1 MKSTII
7 VALDQHAATTV
18 AAVLL
23 PGQRIA
29 ALHSLTSDSATMLR
43 FLERVRR
50 QGPVRCCYEAGP
62 CGFELQRALS
72 ADDMSKGEPSEL
84 LCDRRHRQARD
95 PRARQ
100 LPTNHC
106 HAVSTREDQSDSSSL
121 PLGRSDPESTN
132 NAPRRMACRPAR
144 GSEVLSNS

>member
-1 MKSTII
+1 MKSAII

-29 ALHSLTSDSATMLR
+29 ALHSLTSDSATVLR

-50 QGPVRCCYEAGP
+50 QGPVRCCHEAGP

-72 ADDMSKGEPSEL
+72 AHDI
-84 LCDRRHRQARD
+84 
-95 PRARQ
+95 
-100 LPTNHC
+100 
-106 HAVSTREDQSDSSSL
+106 
-121 PLGRSDPESTN
+121 
-132 NAPRRMACRPAR
+132 PAR
-144 GSEVLSNS
+144 